1 MYIYIYSHTFEY
13 HVSIVHDEDMKQGNR
28 INCTAEWTFFISICK
43 KPQIENEYLCQ
54 IDSRRLHTFSMINVD
69 RAAPTFTIC
78 MPFQSDLHSN
88 TIYKYTYIY
97 LNYSKKKMYKQVALK
112 RQQAVEDAI
121 ALRLASNETGKTYET
136 LPAGKIFGMTVTEP
150 CVTAAT
156 TRTTT
161 TVNPTPSKTCKFN
174 VTFIYMYIYIKI
186 HLHEESYHCFPWHVY
201 I

>member
-1 MYIYIYSHTFEY
+1 
-13 HVSIVHDEDMKQGNR
+13 
-28 INCTAEWTFFISICK
+28 
-43 KPQIENEYLCQ
+43 
-54 IDSRRLHTFSMINVD
+54 
-69 RAAPTFTIC
+69 
-78 MPFQSDLHSN
+78 
-88 TIYKYTYIY
+88 
-97 LNYSKKKMYKQVALK
+97 MYKQVALK

-174 VTFIYMYIYIKI
+174 VTFIYMYIYI
-186 HLHEESYHCFPWHVY
+186 
-201 I
+201 